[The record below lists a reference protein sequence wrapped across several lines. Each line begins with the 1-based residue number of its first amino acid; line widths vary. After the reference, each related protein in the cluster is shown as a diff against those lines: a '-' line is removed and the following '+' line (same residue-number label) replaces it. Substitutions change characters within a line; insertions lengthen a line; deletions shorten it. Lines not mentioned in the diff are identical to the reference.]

1 MAKIHLMGTAL
12 IAAALVAGC
21 SKNTETAVESTA
33 NALDP
38 NEAMITIGDKKLT
51 RGDIE
56 RDVNRYIEAQGDKI
70 PAEQIAYAKQM
81 IGNQVAQS
89 FLVANILV
97 SKAKELGYSVT
108 DEDRKKRE
116 EEFAKMMANRPGAP
130 KTIEE
135 AAAKSPLGKERAM
148 EEFNNS
154 IIIEKMIEA
163 EVVAKNTKDYSADA
177 KKQIAEIKARNDKLP
192 VLEAEAKKK
201 IEELKAVLD
210 GTAEADKSKK
220 FGELAKENSACPSGQ
235 RNGDLG
241 EFTRGQMVKEFDEA
255 AFTLPVGKISDVIK
269 TDFGYH
275 LILVTKKIPEVKA
288 EGDKPAEPE
297 KVQAS
302 HILIKTPK
310 AENVPAEEE
319 LAKMLKKRDEGQLVN
334 KFIVDLIRKAEV
346 KTAEE
351 YKHMLPPEEEPA
363 AEAEAEKVPVEEP
376 AKK

>member
-154 IIIEKMIEA
+154 IIIEKMIET
-163 EVVAKNTKDYSADA
+163 EVTAKNTKDYSADA

-192 VLEAEAKKK
+192 GLEAEAKKK

-220 FGELAKENSACPSGQ
+220 FGELAKENSACLSGQ

-363 AEAEAEKVPVEEP
+363 AEAEAVKVPVEEP

>member
-21 SKNTETAVESTA
+21 SKNNETAAENEA
-33 NALDP
+33 GALDP
-38 NEAMITIGDKKLT
+38 NEAMITIGEKKLT

-56 RDVNRYIEAQGDKI
+56 RDVNRYIEMQGDKI

-81 IGNQVAQS
+81 LGNQVAQS

-97 SKAKELGYSVT
+97 SKAKELGYAVT
-108 DEDRKKRE
+108 EEDRKKRE
-116 EEFAKMMANRPGAP
+116 EEFTKMMANRPGAP

-241 EFTRGQMVKEFDEA
+241 EFTRGQMVKEFDAA

-302 HILIKTPK
+302 HILIKAPK

-319 LAKMLKKRDEGQLVN
+319 LVKMLKKRDEGQLVN
-334 KFIVDLIRKAEV
+334 NFIIDLIRKADV
-346 KTAEE
+346 KAADE
-351 YKHMLPPEEEPA
+351 YKHMLPPEEKPA
-363 AEAEAEKVPVEEP
+363 AETETDKVPVEEP

>member
-56 RDVNRYIEAQGDKI
+56 RDVNKYIEAQGDKI
-70 PAEQIAYAKQM
+70 PAEQIAYARQM

-154 IIIEKMIEA
+154 IIIEKMIET
-163 EVVAKNTKDYSADA
+163 EVIAKNTKDYSADA

-192 VLEAEAKKK
+192 GLEAEAKKK

-334 KFIVDLIRKAEV
+334 RFIVDLIRKAEV

-363 AEAEAEKVPVEEP
+363 AEAEAVKVPVEEP

>member
-154 IIIEKMIEA
+154 IIIEKMIET
-163 EVVAKNTKDYSADA
+163 EVTAKNTKDYSADA

-192 VLEAEAKKK
+192 GLEAEAKKK
-201 IEELKAVLD
+201 IEELKVVLD

-363 AEAEAEKVPVEEP
+363 AEAEAVKVPVEEP

>member
-56 RDVNRYIEAQGDKI
+56 RDVNKYIEAQGDKI
-70 PAEQIAYAKQM
+70 PAEQIAYARQM

-154 IIIEKMIEA
+154 IIIEKMIET
-163 EVVAKNTKDYSADA
+163 EVTAKNTKDYSADA

-192 VLEAEAKKK
+192 GLEAEAKKK

-334 KFIVDLIRKAEV
+334 RFIVDLIRKAEV

-363 AEAEAEKVPVEEP
+363 AEAEAVKVPVEEP

>member
-1 MAKIHLMGTAL
+1 
-12 IAAALVAGC
+12 
-21 SKNTETAVESTA
+21 
-33 NALDP
+33 
-38 NEAMITIGDKKLT
+38 
-51 RGDIE
+51 
-56 RDVNRYIEAQGDKI
+56 
-70 PAEQIAYAKQM
+70 
-81 IGNQVAQS
+81 
-89 FLVANILV
+89 
-97 SKAKELGYSVT
+97 
-108 DEDRKKRE
+108 
-116 EEFAKMMANRPGAP
+116 
-130 KTIEE
+130 
-135 AAAKSPLGKERAM
+135 
-148 EEFNNS
+148 
-154 IIIEKMIEA
+154 
-163 EVVAKNTKDYSADA
+163 
-177 KKQIAEIKARNDKLP
+177 
-192 VLEAEAKKK
+192 
-201 IEELKAVLD
+201 
-210 GTAEADKSKK
+210 
-220 FGELAKENSACPSGQ
+220 
-235 RNGDLG
+235 
-241 EFTRGQMVKEFDEA
+241 MVKEFDEA

-363 AEAEAEKVPVEEP
+363 AEAEAVKVPVEEP

>member
-154 IIIEKMIEA
+154 IIIEKMIET
-163 EVVAKNTKDYSADA
+163 EVTAKNTKDYSADA

-192 VLEAEAKKK
+192 GLEAEAKKK
-201 IEELKAVLD
+201 IEELKVVLD

-302 HILIKTPK
+302 HILIRTPK

-363 AEAEAEKVPVEEP
+363 AEAEAVKVPVEEP

>member
-70 PAEQIAYAKQM
+70 PAEQIAYARQM

-108 DEDRKKRE
+108 EEDRKKRE

-154 IIIEKMIEA
+154 IIIEKMIET
-163 EVVAKNTKDYSADA
+163 EVTAKNTKDYSADA

-192 VLEAEAKKK
+192 GLEAEAKKK

-363 AEAEAEKVPVEEP
+363 AEAEAVKVPVEEP

>member
-56 RDVNRYIEAQGDKI
+56 RDVNKYIESQGDKI
-70 PAEQIAYAKQM
+70 PAEQIAYARQM

-108 DEDRKKRE
+108 EEDRKKRE

-154 IIIEKMIEA
+154 IIIEKMIET
-163 EVVAKNTKDYSADA
+163 EVTAKNTKDYSADA

-192 VLEAEAKKK
+192 GLEAEAKKK

-363 AEAEAEKVPVEEP
+363 AEAEAVKVPVEEP

>member
-51 RGDIE
+51 RGDID
-56 RDVNRYIEAQGDKI
+56 RDVNKYIEAQGDKI

-108 DEDRKKRE
+108 EEDRKKRE

-154 IIIEKMIEA
+154 IIIEKMIET
-163 EVVAKNTKDYSADA
+163 EVTAKNTKDYSADA

-192 VLEAEAKKK
+192 GLEAEAKKK

-363 AEAEAEKVPVEEP
+363 AEAEAVKVPVEEP

>member
-56 RDVNRYIEAQGDKI
+56 RDVNKYIESQGDKI

-108 DEDRKKRE
+108 EEDRKKRE

-154 IIIEKMIEA
+154 IIIEKMIET
-163 EVVAKNTKDYSADA
+163 EVTAKNTKDYSADA

-192 VLEAEAKKK
+192 GLEAEAKKK

-363 AEAEAEKVPVEEP
+363 AEAEAVKVPVEEP

>member
-154 IIIEKMIEA
+154 IIIEKMIEGRIN
-163 EVVAKNTKDYSADA
+163 KFF
-177 KKQIAEIKARNDKLP
+177 
-192 VLEAEAKKK
+192 
-201 IEELKAVLD
+201 
-210 GTAEADKSKK
+210 KSKT
-220 FGELAKENSACPSGQ
+220 C
-235 RNGDLG
+235 
-241 EFTRGQMVKEFDEA
+241 
-255 AFTLPVGKISDVIK
+255 
-269 TDFGYH
+269 
-275 LILVTKKIPEVKA
+275 
-288 EGDKPAEPE
+288 
-297 KVQAS
+297 
-302 HILIKTPK
+302 
-310 AENVPAEEE
+310 
-319 LAKMLKKRDEGQLVN
+319 
-334 KFIVDLIRKAEV
+334 
-346 KTAEE
+346 
-351 YKHMLPPEEEPA
+351 
-363 AEAEAEKVPVEEP
+363 
-376 AKK
+376 

>member
-21 SKNTETAVESTA
+21 SKNNETAVESTA

-56 RDVNRYIEAQGDKI
+56 RDVNKYIEAQGDKI

-108 DEDRKKRE
+108 EEDRKKRE

-154 IIIEKMIEA
+154 IIIEKMIET
-163 EVVAKNTKDYSADA
+163 EVTAKNTKDYSADA

-192 VLEAEAKKK
+192 GLEAEAKKK

-363 AEAEAEKVPVEEP
+363 AEAEDVKVPVEEP

>member
-154 IIIEKMIEA
+154 IIIEKMIET
-163 EVVAKNTKDYSADA
+163 EVTAKNTKDYSADA

-192 VLEAEAKKK
+192 GLEAEAKKK
-201 IEELKAVLD
+201 IEELKVVLD

>member
-154 IIIEKMIEA
+154 IIIEKMIET
-163 EVVAKNTKDYSADA
+163 EVTAKNTKDYSADA

-192 VLEAEAKKK
+192 GLEAEAKKK

-363 AEAEAEKVPVEEP
+363 AEAEAVKVPVEEP